1 MIGDLLVI
9 SGSTGV
15 GKTSFGLE
23 LAKNLNIEIIS
34 ADSMQI
40 YRGLNI
46 GTSKLTKEEAQV
58 CPHHMI
64 DIVSPFENYNTYQYV
79 KDAQKIIKQ
88 VWERGNLPVVLGGT
102 GLYIE
107 SLIKQYS
114 FEKDANDNKK
124 ASPYNLKH
132 ICLCRD
138 RAKMYQAINDRVDNM
153 IKQGLVNEVKALHE
167 MGVKDD
173 AQCMRAIGYKEIC
186 RYLNNEISLE
196 QAISDIKKN
205 SRNYAKR
212 QVTWFRHMDCEWVDV
227 DTQKDK
233 ALKNLEEFY
242 KEYKKTHG

>member
-79 KDAQKIIKQ
+79 KDAPKIITQ
-88 VWERGNLPVVLGGT
+88 IWERGNLPVVLGGT
-102 GLYIE
+102 G
-107 SLIKQYS
+107 
-114 FEKDANDNKK
+114 
-124 ASPYNLKH
+124 
-132 ICLCRD
+132 
-138 RAKMYQAINDRVDNM
+138 
-153 IKQGLVNEVKALHE
+153 
-167 MGVKDD
+167 
-173 AQCMRAIGYKEIC
+173 
-186 RYLNNEISLE
+186 
-196 QAISDIKKN
+196 
-205 SRNYAKR
+205 
-212 QVTWFRHMDCEWVDV
+212 
-227 DTQKDK
+227 
-233 ALKNLEEFY
+233 
-242 KEYKKTHG
+242 